1 MICIW
6 VDCVKP
12 AKESAKDSEP
22 QASSKSSHKETGL
35 EKLSKEIESL
45 KEALAEEKGR
55 SADYLN
61 RLKYFQADLENLQKR
76 TRKEIEETI
85 ARANE
90 QLISKLLVIIDDMEM
105 AMKVSY
111 EIENSQAIRSG
122 FELILGKLRDLLENE
137 GLARIEAGGK
147 PFDHAIHEAAN
158 QTSREDAADGT
169 IIEELRAGYTLKG
182 KLLRPSIVIVAKNPQ
197 KSSSEGSAKKASDCD

>member
-1 MICIW
+1 M
-6 VDCVKP
+6 KP

-22 QASSKSSHKETGL
+22 QAASKSSHKETDL

-61 RLKYFQADLENLQKR
+61 RLKYLQADLENLQKR
-76 TRKEIEETI
+76 TKKEIEETI

-90 QLISKLLVIIDDMEM
+90 QLISKLLVIIDDMEI
-105 AMKVSY
+105 AMKVSS
-111 EIENSQAIRSG
+111 EIENSQAVRSG

-137 GLARIEAGGK
+137 GLARIEARGK

-169 IIEELRAGYTLKG
+169 IIEELRAGYTLTG

-197 KSSSEGSAKKASDCD
+197 KSSSEDSAKKSV

>member
-1 MICIW
+1 
-6 VDCVKP
+6 VKP
-12 AKESAKDSEP
+12 AKKSVKDSEL
-22 QASSKSSHKETGL
+22 QAAPKSSHKEPDL
-35 EKLSKEIESL
+35 EKLSMEIESL

-61 RLKYFQADLENLQKR
+61 RLKYLQADLENLQKR

-90 QLISKLLVIIDDMEM
+90 QLISKLLVIIDDMEI
-105 AMKVSY
+105 ATKVSS

-197 KSSSEGSAKKASDCD
+197 KSSSEESTKKASDCD

>member
-12 AKESAKDSEP
+12 AKGSTKDSEP
-22 QASSKSSHKETGL
+22 QTTSKSSHKETDL

-61 RLKYFQADLENLQKR
+61 RLKYLQADLENLQKR

-90 QLISKLLVIIDDMEM
+90 QLISKLLVIIDDMEI
-105 AMKVSY
+105 AMKVSS

-147 PFDHAIHEAAN
+147 PFDHALHEAAN
-158 QTSREDAADGT
+158 QTSREEAADGT

-197 KSSSEGSAKKASDCD
+197 KSSSEDSAKKASDCD